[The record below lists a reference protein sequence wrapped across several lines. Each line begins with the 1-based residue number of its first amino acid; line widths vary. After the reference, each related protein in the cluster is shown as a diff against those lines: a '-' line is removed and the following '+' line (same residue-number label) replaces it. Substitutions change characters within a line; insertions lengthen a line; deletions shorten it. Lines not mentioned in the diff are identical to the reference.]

1 MEMKMKIINFKELGE
16 FFLLSFKYTAWDA
29 FEGLTWRR
37 LSVITLLKCSCRTT
51 MGSAWRREGSRAHPA
66 HPFREREP
74 QHYST
79 HREPNFVIPDKC
91 RGSSQTAVRMEQQN
105 HSAVLIPTEE
115 SRATTHTG
123 RCEEI

>member
-1 MEMKMKIINFKELGE
+1 MKIINFKELGE
-16 FFLLSFKYTAWDA
+16 FFLLSFKHMAWDA

-37 LSVITLLKCSCRTT
+37 LSVITLEMQLQDDNGLCLE
-51 MGSAWRREGSRAHPA
+51 EGGQQSP
-66 HPFREREP
+66 PSTSLQREREP

-79 HREPNFVIPDKC
+79 HRELNFVIPDKC

-105 HSAVLIPTEE
+105 HSAALIPTEE